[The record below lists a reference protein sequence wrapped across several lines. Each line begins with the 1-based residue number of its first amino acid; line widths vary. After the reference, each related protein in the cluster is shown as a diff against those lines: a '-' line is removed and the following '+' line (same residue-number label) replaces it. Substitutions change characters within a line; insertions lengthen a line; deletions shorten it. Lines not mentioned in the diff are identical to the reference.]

1 MSNKEFQDMLM
12 MMARLNTLL
21 EKYSFY
27 FEEEEEE
34 TLLNEPLKIPGDVYD
49 MICEELDID
58 HIDLF
63 GIS

>member
-49 MICEELDID
+49 MRRTRY
-58 HIDLF
+58 
-63 GIS
+63 